1 MIGQILIDVVRKNRL
16 KFVYSIFKRRY
27 FNLILVTLILIIS
40 LPRLIEPETLT
51 ITTYYPAPYGGY
63 VSILTTGNTWLARD
77 TGNVGIGTANPTK
90 KLDVIGSIKAS
101 DRIGTQGYDPDS
113 GYPSGWRGGI
123 HTWDVYAH
131 GSVRADGALCIGSNC
146 RTSWGNLSCIRTTCS
161 TIPKMICRANCPS
174 GYTLTGGGIN
184 HSGISAPSLSV
195 YWLKSYPSDNGW
207 ACGTSFL
214 GRATCYAI
222 CCKIQ

>member
-101 DRIGTQGYDPDS
+101 DRIGT
-113 GYPSGWRGGI
+113 
-123 HTWDVYAH
+123 
-131 GSVRADGALCIGSNC
+131 
-146 RTSWGNLSCIRTTCS
+146 
-161 TIPKMICRANCPS
+161 
-174 GYTLTGGGIN
+174 
-184 HSGISAPSLSV
+184 
-195 YWLKSYPSDNGW
+195 
-207 ACGTSFL
+207 
-214 GRATCYAI
+214 
-222 CCKIQ
+222 